1 MNLDPEDIAPLG
13 IHDLEGALVLDPRD
27 ICERLLRNVD
37 MNSDRFDIMVNEL
50 INSVEHQDWL
60 FQHLPALPN
69 LRSAFIEWEQYAQLA
84 FASFLPPMLEH
95 GLGFEAHGQNTLVR
109 FHPDTG
115 ELLGFAIRDLNGIKV
130 HVTTFQ
136 DSTKLKLDI
145 AVGSYIIA
153 EDLKAVYDHVFHC
166 LIQSQLQR
174 LVRAL
179 DLHYCG
185 TGWAIVREEAR
196 HWIMEGSPADRIW
209 FGSTVRFTSFVRT
222 KMCADRC
229 DADTTTIQQAF
240 RRLTLLYHPDKHRD
254 ARNEQLAMHL
264 FIQVKSAYD
273 ILNDPQKR
281 AIYDVIGM
289 KGLKIEGWEASVHAT
304 INLADVF
311 ISDVLPKIE
320 TTDFSVEQGIDIPLT
335 SQDNTATINASVTT
349 RNGRG
354 IGTLT
359 TSFRRISSD
368 LSWFRL
374 RKFY

>member
-1 MNLDPEDIAPLG
+1 MASNDDNLDRTDSEC
-13 IHDLEGALVLDPRD
+13 DL
-27 ICERLLRNVD
+27 
-37 MNSDRFDIMVNEL
+37 FDI
-50 INSVEHQDWL
+50 
-60 FQHLPALPN
+60 
-69 LRSAFIEWEQYAQLA
+69 
-84 FASFLPPMLEH
+84 
-95 GLGFEAHGQNTLVR
+95 
-109 FHPDTG
+109 
-115 ELLGFAIRDLNGIKV
+115 
-130 HVTTFQ
+130 
-136 DSTKLKLDI
+136 
-145 AVGSYIIA
+145 
-153 EDLKAVYDHVFHC
+153 
-166 LIQSQLQR
+166 
-174 LVRAL
+174 
-179 DLHYCG
+179 LH
-185 TGWAIVREEAR
+185 ISR
-196 HWIMEGSPADRIW
+196 H
-209 FGSTVRFTSFVRT
+209 
-222 KMCADRC
+222 
-229 DADTTTIQQAF
+229 ADTTTIQQAF